1 MCEEIFID
9 ILNNRTSKVPTEKIS
24 NSISQ
29 FCTIEISEYNQPQII
44 ETSSFNTIS
53 PKEQVIVCFFVNEL
67 LWREK
72 ESVERFVSVQTLFE
86 DFPLD
91 SSTHYPY
98 IRELEQDG
106 IIERKNPDKY
116 SLKSKH
122 LSTAFSEL

>member
-24 NSISQ
+24 NSNSQ

-53 PKEQVIVCFFVNEL
+53 PKERVIVCFFVSEL
-67 LWREK
+67 IWREK

-86 DFPLD
+86 DFQLD
-91 SSTHYPY
+91 
-98 IRELEQDG
+98 R
-106 IIERKNPDKY
+106 
-116 SLKSKH
+116 
-122 LSTAFSEL
+122 

>member
-86 DFPLD
+86 DFQLD

-98 IRELEQDG
+98 IRELEQEG

-122 LSTAFSEL
+122 LSNAFSEL